1 MEGNVSKIRLAFIGC
16 GAMSSGLQQCI
27 PMIPEFEFVAT
38 CDLVKEKA
46 KTNARK
52 YGALRSY
59 SDYDQ
64 MLKTEELD
72 AVAVVGRPED
82 KMHRD
87 IGIEC
92 LERGYHIYTEKPPA
106 STVEGAK
113 MLFDASVKSGK
124 TGMVGTMWRHAP
136 AHRLA
141 KRLLDEEEFGRVC
154 QYETR
159 YLAPTPRIHE
169 PGTPYAWPFMLD
181 QAIHATDCMRFFMG
195 PVSQLFAFATTDAD
209 SGTVSISVNLQYEN
223 GGVGA
228 MTLGVGAVLEAVVF
242 IKSTDNHAVQVFET
256 RKLRRYRLPT
266 WTGEGGRY
274 ANTPTEEWE
283 VNTAVDGIGRPG
295 YYEEMS
301 HWAQSLLEGKQ
312 PEPSLEDA
320 YQNMRVIRGISE
332 SIESGE
338 VVHLSDAE

>member
-1 MEGNVSKIRLAFIGC
+1 MRKIRIAFIGC
-16 GAMSSGLQQCI
+16 GAMSSALQQCI

-38 CDLVKEKA
+38 CDLVEEKA

-52 YGALRSY
+52 FGALRWY
-59 SDYDQ
+59 SDYDR
-64 MLKTEELD
+64 MLGTEELD

-82 KMHRD
+82 EMHRD

-106 STVEGAK
+106 TTVEGAK
-113 MLFDASVKSGK
+113 MLLDASVRSGK
-124 TGMVGTMWRHAP
+124 SGMVGTMWRHAP

-141 KRLLDEEEFGRVC
+141 KRLLEEEEFGRVC

-169 PGTPYAWPFMLD
+169 PGTPYAWRYMLD
-181 QAIHATDCMRFFMG
+181 QAIHPTDCMRYFMG
-195 PVSQLFAFATTDAD
+195 PVSQLFAFAANDAD
-209 SGTVSISVNLQYEN
+209 SGTVSISVNLRYEN

-228 MTLGVGAVLEAVVF
+228 MTLGIGPVLEAMVF
-242 IKSTDNHAVQVFET
+242 IKSANNHAVQVFET
-256 RKLRRYRLPT
+256 RKLRRYRVPT
-266 WTGEGGRY
+266 WTGEGGGY
-274 ANTPTEEWE
+274 ANTPTEEWD
-283 VNTAVDGIGRPG
+283 VNTALDGIGRPG

-301 HWAQSLLEGKQ
+301 HWAQSLLEGKP

-320 YQNMRVIRGISE
+320 YQNMRVMRGISE
-332 SIESGE
+332 SIESKRI
-338 VVHLSDAE
+338 VNLSDPEY